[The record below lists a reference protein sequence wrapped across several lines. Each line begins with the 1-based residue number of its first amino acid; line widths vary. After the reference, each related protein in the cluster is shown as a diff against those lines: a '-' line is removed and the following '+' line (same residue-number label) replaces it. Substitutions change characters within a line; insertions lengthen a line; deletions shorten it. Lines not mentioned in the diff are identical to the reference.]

1 MLKRAT
7 LAELRDALIL
17 LCERYP
23 EIADRNVIVS
33 TDSGYAGA
41 HITSPIRLYEYVGG
55 REDINIYSNDDLD
68 LEHSK
73 NIVCYSME

>member
-7 LAELRDALIL
+7 LAELRNALIL

-41 HITSPIRLYEYVGG
+41 HITSPIRLYEYVGS
-55 REDINIYSNDDLD
+55 REDINIYSNDDID
-68 LEHSK
+68 LEYK
-73 NIVCYSME
+73 ENIVCYSME